1 MWLCSEEVE
10 EKPRLHTLHLKGLLE
25 LQPEGGQGSTGED
38 EAVPAVRGGVATCA
52 SSGGSSGGRSGK
64 TRLRTPGSCTS
75 CHLREG
81 RRELWLAGVA
91 SGGRGQSTYRCAA

>member
-38 EAVPAVRGGVATCA
+38 EAVPAGRGGVATCV

-75 CHLREG
+75 YRLREG
-81 RRELWLAGVA
+81 RRKLRLAGVA
-91 SGGRGQSTYRCAA
+91 YGGAGGGA